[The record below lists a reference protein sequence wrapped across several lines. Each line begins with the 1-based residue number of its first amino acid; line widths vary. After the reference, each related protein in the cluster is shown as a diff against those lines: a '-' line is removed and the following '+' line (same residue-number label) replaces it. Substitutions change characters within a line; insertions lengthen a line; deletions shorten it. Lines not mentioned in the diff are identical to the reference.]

1 MTRGYTVA
9 LMLVAAFAIATP
21 TYAQNNSTTQ
31 MQLVKSDVFTNRLQ
45 YLGVQISKEVLEETA
60 SASVNGQIPAY
71 TVACH
76 ALRANFARQFILNA
90 PALASLTSIGIA
102 GANFSG
108 AVIVGTVTGSGAT
121 ADSSASDTALSQAY
135 RILWNTFAGCAVN

>member
-1 MTRGYTVA
+1 MRRILYLLLACVA
-9 LMLVAAFAIATP
+9 LSAPAFA
-21 TYAQNNSTTQ
+21 QNTSTTQ
-31 MQLVKSDVFTNRLQ
+31 MTLVKSDVFTNRLQ
-45 YLGVQISKEVLEETA
+45 YLGVQISKEVLEEAA
-60 SASVNGQIPAY
+60 SASVNGAIPAY

-108 AVIVGTVTGSGAT
+108 AVIVGTVTGSGST
-121 ADSSASDTALSQAY
+121 ADSSASDTAISQAY
-135 RILWNTFAGCAVN
+135 RILWNTFSGCAVN